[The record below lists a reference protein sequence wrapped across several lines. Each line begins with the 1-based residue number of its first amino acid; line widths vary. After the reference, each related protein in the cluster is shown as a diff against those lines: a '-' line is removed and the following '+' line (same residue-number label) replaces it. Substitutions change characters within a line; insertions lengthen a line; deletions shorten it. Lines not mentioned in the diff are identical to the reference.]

1 MSQRG
6 TSFHENRSR
15 HPGSPA
21 GFSGDRLQ
29 LRSAGRGKPTSTYTW
44 GCTLEQPDTDQT
56 FQNGRE
62 AMWPMI
68 AEAGLRCDE
77 CRHTIQH
84 GRLCLSEIPE
94 EKPTGTNRT
103 DFRNYC
109 IGCPQCWA
117 QGKHA
122 CYVRRLDRRSD
133 TTGPTP
139 RSLPCARCGRR
150 IPAGEKGW
158 RRPLLRMGGRRRGRG
173 NEGEDTPGR
182 SRRNGGSGG
191 RSGSLDPGHTERLV

>member
-1 MSQRG
+1 MKG
-6 TSFHENRSR
+6 TTPPHQGRYRPSLRNPQARLTSGLWILTGR
-15 HPGSPA
+15 PN

-29 LRSAGRGKPTSTYTW
+29 LRSAGRGKPTSTYAW
-44 GCTLEQPDTDQT
+44 GCTLEQPDTDRT

-77 CRHTIQH
+77 CRHTIQQ

-122 CYVRRLDRRSD
+122 CFVRRLDRRSD

-139 RSLPCARCGRR
+139 RRKTSHMVC
-150 IPAGEKGW
+150 
-158 RRPLLRMGGRRRGRG
+158 PL
-173 NEGEDTPGR
+173 DY
-182 SRRNGGSGG
+182 
-191 RSGSLDPGHTERLV
+191 